1 MSLSKDQLCA
11 GAPVK
16 NDKVHLLNLNIA
28 LHRYFTFTVDFR
40 KKFRGDFETL
50 AEAGFYCL
58 LLNGGMKL
66 RCNFCHLVIN
76 ESEIHNWT
84 KLDKD
89 QILSQKSCLI
99 HSNDSK
105 NFPLSVNLRNYKF
118 ESHRLYSLL
127 KKEDWNV
134 SPADLAAD
142 GFYYEGD
149 GDLCRCAFCCVQI
162 YKWEQQDNVHDQHV
176 QWNKECPFLI
186 NPEGVQN
193 IPIGKEIVDIAQDSI
208 GEKKTGAEAYQPDH
222 DQQRYQ
228 LEGQG
233 QPATDQVID
242 GQPAAVQLVD
252 GQGQPADFQPVQGE
266 YADDQASEGPPE
278 IIAELQILDEPQN
291 NQHDHNEKN

>member
-16 NDKVHLLNLNIA
+16 NNNVDLKLNIA
-28 LHRYFTFTVDFR
+28 FHRYFTFPVDFR
-40 KKFRGDFETL
+40 RKFRGDFESL

-58 LLNGGMKL
+58 LSNGGTHEL
-66 RCNFCHLVIN
+66 RCHFCDLVIH

-89 QILSQKSCLI
+89 QILSRKRCSI
-99 HSNDSK
+99 HSHDSK
-105 NFPLSVNLRNYKF
+105 NFPLSVNLRNFKF

-127 KKEDWNV
+127 KREDWNV

-142 GFYYEGD
+142 GFYYTGHGD
-149 GDLCRCAFCCVQI
+149 ICHCAFCRVEI

-222 DQQRYQ
+222 DQQGYQ

-233 QPATDQVID
+233 QPATDQVIN
-242 GQPAAVQLVD
+242 GQPAAVQLVE

-266 YADDQASEGPPE
+266 YADVQAFEGPPAKLR
-278 IIAELQILDEPQN
+278 IIDEPQN
-291 NQHDHNEKN
+291 NQHDHNENN